1 MYSILIAF
9 FMLATLLSFFCSLW
23 EAVLLSITPVY
34 AQIKMRE
41 GTFVG
46 KQLQYFKDNIDK
58 PLAAIL
64 TLNTFAH
71 TVGAIGVGEQA
82 MLIWHDSNPII
93 TGIIV
98 PLVMTLA
105 ILILSE
111 IIPKTIGANFW
122 EKLTTFTVYSLSVL
136 IKLLYPL
143 VWLCQLI
150 TKVFRPDANK
160 SIFSRTDFIALAEI
174 GEQQG
179 ILHAEETDIIENTL
193 DLYELH
199 VTEVMRPVGDMVM
212 INKDDSLDKLIELIK
227 KYQYSRY
234 PVYDS
239 EKNEIIGIMHV
250 KDVFTT
256 NKANEIQSIKELMRP
271 VLKVPY
277 HFPVNNLLS
286 RFREGMPHF
295 ALVYDGNNNLVGF
308 ITLDNVLHVLFG
320 IFKDEFHRS
329 HVDWILNKDGTISA
343 TGFCSIYSLEQALDI
358 DIDVDETIETLA
370 GLILHHLGRLPE
382 EGERLD
388 FDAFDVRV
396 EKVQGTHILKIT
408 VYPKSPQK
416 AEIN

>member
-1 MYSILIAF
+1 MYSVLIAF
-9 FMLATLLSFFCSLW
+9 FLFAIFLSFFCSLW
-23 EAVLLSITPVY
+23 EAVLLSISPIY

-82 MLIWHDSNPII
+82 TLIWHDSNPMI

-98 PLVMTLA
+98 PLVVTLA

-111 IIPKTIGANFW
+111 IIPKTIGATFW
-122 EKLTTFTVYSLSVL
+122 EKLATFTVYSLSVL
-136 IKLLYPL
+136 IKVLYPL
-143 VWLCQLI
+143 VWLCQLT
-150 TKVFRPDANK
+150 TKMFRSDTKK

-174 GEQQG
+174 GGEQG
-179 ILHAEETDIIENTL
+179 ILHVEESDIIENTL

-199 VTEVMRPVGDMVM
+199 VTEVMRPVSDMIM
-212 INKDDSLDKLIELIK
+212 INKDESLDKLIELIK
-227 KYQYSRY
+227 KYRYSRY

-250 KDVFTT
+250 KDVFAT
-256 NKANEIQSIKELMRP
+256 NKVNEAQSIKELMRP
-271 VLKVPY
+271 VLKVP
-277 HFPVNNLLS
+277 HHLPVNNLLS

-295 ALVYDGNNNLVGF
+295 ALVYDGHNNLVGF
-308 ITLDNVLHVLFG
+308 ITLDNVLHVLLG
-320 IFKDEFHRS
+320 IIKDEFHRS
-329 HVDWILNKDGTISA
+329 HVDWVLNNDGTISA

-358 DIDVDETIETLA
+358 DIEMDENIETLA

-382 EGERLD
+382 EGEQLQ
-388 FDAFDVRV
+388 FDAFDVRI
-396 EKVQGTHILKIT
+396 EKVQGTRILKIT

-416 AEIN
+416 SEIN

>member
-9 FMLATLLSFFCSLW
+9 FLFATLLSFFCSLW
-23 EAVLLSITPVY
+23 EAVLLSITPIY

-82 MLIWHDSNPII
+82 TLIWHDNNPMI

-98 PLVMTLA
+98 PLVVTLT

-122 EKLTTFTVYSLSVL
+122 EKLATFTIYSLSVL
-136 IKLLYPL
+136 IKVLYPL

-150 TKVFRPDANK
+150 TKAFRPDANK

-179 ILHAEETDIIENTL
+179 ILNAEESDIIENTL

-199 VTEVMRPVGDMVM
+199 VTEVMRPVSDMIM
-212 INKDDSLDKLIELIK
+212 INKDESLDKLIELIK
-227 KYQYSRY
+227 KYRYSRY

-239 EKNEIIGIMHV
+239 EKSEIIGIMHV
-250 KDVFTT
+250 KDVFAT
-256 NKANEIQSIKELMRP
+256 NTANEAQSVKELMRP

-286 RFREGMPHF
+286 RFREGMSHF

-320 IFKDEFHRS
+320 IIKDEFHRS
-329 HVDWILNKDGTISA
+329 HVNWVLNKDGTISA

-358 DIDVDETIETLA
+358 DIDMDETIQTLA
-370 GLILHHLGRLPE
+370 GLILHQLGRLPK
-382 EGERLD
+382 EGERLH
-388 FDAFDVRV
+388 FDAFDARV
-396 EKVQGTHILKIT
+396 EKVQGTRILRIT

-416 AEIN
+416 SEIN